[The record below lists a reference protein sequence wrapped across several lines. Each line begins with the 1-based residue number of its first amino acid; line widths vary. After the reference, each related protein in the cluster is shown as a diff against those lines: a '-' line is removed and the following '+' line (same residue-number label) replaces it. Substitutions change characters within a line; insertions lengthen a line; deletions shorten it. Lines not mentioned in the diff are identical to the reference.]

1 VGFAQ
6 LSAGGEGAD
15 LFPTRLR
22 KGRCPMQLSRQV
34 REFLAKTDEDFRRLY
49 EKHQEYEQELDALA
63 KKGFLSPEEE
73 LRVAEV
79 KKKKLSIKDQM
90 LLIAK
95 KHEKDL
101 RELH

>member
-1 VGFAQ
+1 
-6 LSAGGEGAD
+6 
-15 LFPTRLR
+15 
-22 KGRCPMQLSRQV
+22 MQLSRQV
-34 REFLAKTDEDFRRLY
+34 REFLARTNDEFRRLY

-79 KKKKLSIKDQM
+79 KKKKISIKDQM

-95 KHEKDL
+95 RHEKDL
-101 RELH
+101 KELH